1 MYTRKIVIAALLVA
15 ASLGLS
21 GCFHHQRAYV
31 AEPLP
36 PPISHPP
43 LK

>member
-1 MYTRKIVIAALLVA
+1 MYTRKIVIAVLLSA
-15 ASLGLS
+15 ASFGLS
-21 GCFHHQRAYV
+21 GCFHHQSAYV